1 MRLSAAQVNLRRVAF
16 MARKIRF
23 AFVSVLIG
31 AVMALGGMVSGALA
45 AEKIDFFLD
54 WVPYGKHAQFFA
66 GVEYGIYKKY
76 GLDVQIIPGKG
87 SGLAVK
93 TIGAKGAEYGHA
105 DAGTLIIGRANNP
118 DLRVKLIAMI
128 HHNNLFNIVF
138 LKKSGIKTPKDLE
151 GRKIGSAPMN
161 SSKIVFPAMAAAAG
175 FDPSKVIWVNMEASA
190 QDPSLFAEK
199 VDAVPSYRTR
209 NPTVFKMAKKLGK
222 PVGMFNYSD
231 YGVDIYSNG
240 IIAHEDTIKNKPNR
254 TRRFVIASLEA
265 FNWSVKNP
273 AKAVGSFIK
282 KNPTVSRDVA
292 RGHFDVGIDVLLT
305 KNTKRT
311 GIGFMLR
318 EKMQNTI
325 DTMYKYKKMKRKPS
339 VGEIYTNEFVGVFPV
354 R

>member
-1 MRLSAAQVNLRRVAF
+1 MLTYQVL
-16 MARKIRF
+16 M
-23 AFVSVLIG
+23 
-31 AVMALGGMVSGALA
+31 GGMLTGAYDPDGEA
-45 AEKIDFFLD
+45 PQDSHMASRHAER
-54 WVPYGKHAQFFA
+54 
-66 GVEYGIYKKY
+66 
-76 GLDVQIIPGKG
+76 
-87 SGLAVK
+87 
-93 TIGAKGAEYGHA
+93 AKATYWN
-105 DAGTLIIGRANNP
+105 D
-118 DLRVKLIAMI
+118 
-128 HHNNLFNIVF
+128 
-138 LKKSGIKTPKDLE
+138 
-151 GRKIGSAPMN
+151 
-161 SSKIVFPAMAAAAG
+161 
-175 FDPSKVIWVNMEASA
+175 
-190 QDPSLFAEK
+190 
-199 VDAVPSYRTR
+199 
-209 NPTVFKMAKKLGK
+209 TVFKMAKKLGK

-339 VGEIYTNEFVGVFPV
+339 VDEIYTNDFVGVFPV
-354 R
+354 RGM